1 LRLFHYHLVT
11 SKVRET
17 EARYLGRLA
26 FTLLGRY
33 GRIGEEQATFESGI
47 PWEELDRMG
56 FRLRLSEL
64 QRGAVNVV
72 VQPGHWDIP
81 RVDHLGLALDE
92 DEFATVLTRANLGG
106 LKVQEHAERRTFIA
120 TQAGFR
126 LEIHPPREWLDDL
139 LADDA
144 MLGLAELQLKADDP
158 AAKAT
163 GLAAV
168 LGTDADG
175 ELVQL
180 DGTLVRFLPGGPQ
193 GRPELH
199 GELFE

>member
-1 LRLFHYHLVT
+1 VRLFHYHLVT

-26 FTLLGRY
+26 FGLLGRY

-47 PWEELDRMG
+47 SWEELDRMG

-72 VQPGHWDIP
+72 VQPGHWEIP
-81 RVDHLGLALDE
+81 RIDHLGLALDE
-92 DEFATVLTRANLGG
+92 DEFIAVLTRANLGG

-139 LADDA
+139 LGDETQ
-144 MLGLAELQLKADDP
+144 LRIAELQLRADDP
-158 AAKAT
+158 QGKAGALA
-163 GLAAV
+163 GL
-168 LGTDADG
+168 LGADAEDG
-175 ELVQL
+175 EVAL
-180 DGTLVRFLPGGPQ
+180 DHTLVRFLPGGPQ

-199 GELFE
+199 GELFQ

>member
-1 LRLFHYHLVT
+1 VRLFHYHLVT
-11 SKVRET
+11 SRVRET

-33 GRIGEEQATFESGI
+33 GRIGEEQATFEAGV

-72 VQPGHWDIP
+72 VQPGHWEIP
-81 RVDHLGLALDE
+81 RVDHLGIALDE
-92 DEFATVLTRANLGG
+92 EEFTAVLTRANLGG
-106 LKVQEHAERRTFIA
+106 LKVQEHAERRTFVA

-126 LEIHPPREWLDDL
+126 LEIHPPREWLDEL
-139 LADDA
+139 LGDEIQ
-144 MLGLAELQLKADDP
+144 LGLAELHLRAEDP
-158 AAKAT
+158 EAKAN
-163 GLAAV
+163 GLAGL
-168 LGTDADG
+168 LGADAEG
-175 ELVQL
+175 GLVQL
-180 DGTLVRFLPGGPQ
+180 DGTLIRFLPGGPQ

-199 GELFE
+199 GELFS